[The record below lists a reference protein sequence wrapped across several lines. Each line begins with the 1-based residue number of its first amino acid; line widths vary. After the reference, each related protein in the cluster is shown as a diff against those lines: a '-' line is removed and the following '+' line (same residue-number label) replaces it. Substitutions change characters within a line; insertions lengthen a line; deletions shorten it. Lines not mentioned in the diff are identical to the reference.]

1 VYIFLIDDPRII
13 DLKMHEEYKALSRP
27 IAEI

>member
-1 VYIFLIDDPRII
+1 VNVFLIDDPRII
-13 DLKMHEEYKALSRP
+13 DLKMHEEYKTLSRP

>member
-1 VYIFLIDDPRII
+1 VNVSFIENPRII
-13 DLKMHEEYKALSRP
+13 DLKMHEEYKTLSKP